1 MEKIFLPYLDTVCD
15 EVTLEFEHESKQDII
30 KMKPRSAKSPYIKE
44 KIASVNH
51 LFQLQKRWSGQLE
64 RYFYTRM
71 QDCEYREI
79 TNIGEL
85 EKEMQK
91 DLDNEKRKVKSCP
104 EFYIDMQYLKWI
116 KEKQLK
122 AFYSNLKQTGIEPVI
137 EE

>member
-1 MEKIFLPYLDTVCD
+1 M
-15 EVTLEFEHESKQDII
+15 
-30 KMKPRSAKSPYIKE
+30 
-44 KIASVNH
+44 
-51 LFQLQKRWSGQLE
+51 QKRWSGQLE

-71 QDCEYREI
+71 QDYEYREI